1 MCLIFYSSSFCP
13 KKYPHAT
20 NAGERLVGML
30 MEIFEGLP
38 VVELP
43 EIWQVEIVHRQS
55 TGPIL

>member
-1 MCLIFYSSSFCP
+1 MC
-13 KKYPHAT
+13 PHAT

-30 MEIFEGLP
+30 MEIFEGRP
-38 VVELP
+38 IEELQ